1 MKAYQITVDGRT
13 YQVEIEDLNAS
24 PIVVRVDG
32 QAFSVTVSQEG
43 AVAAVAPASL
53 PKPAPIPATQAPP
66 AGPVSVPAAS
76 EQVMVAP
83 MPGTIVEIKVKPGD
97 TVAYGDEIG
106 VLEAMKMK
114 SLLRAPRAGT
124 IAEVRVVAG
133 QSVAYGDV
141 LVVFA

>member
-1 MKAYQITVDGRT
+1 MRYQITVDGRT

-24 PIVVRVDG
+24 PIIVRVDG
-32 QAFSVTVSQEG
+32 QTFAVTVGQEATKAAG
-43 AVAAVAPASL
+43 APVPAM
-53 PKPAPIPATQAPP
+53 PTP
-66 AGPVSVPAAS
+66 VPAAQVPQASPTAVPSAS
-76 EQVMVAP
+76 EEIMICP

-124 IAEVRVVAG
+124 IAEVRVVPG

>member
-1 MKAYQITVDGRT
+1 MKSYQITVDGRI
-13 YQVEIEDLNAS
+13 YQVEIEDLSAS
-24 PIVVRVDG
+24 PIIVRVNG
-32 QAFSVTVSQEG
+32 QTFAVTVGQEETKATG
-43 AVAAVAPASL
+43 APA
-53 PKPAPIPATQAPP
+53 PVTPTPAPTVQAPQ
-66 AGPVSVPAAS
+66 ASPVAVPTTS
-76 EQVMVAP
+76 EKAMICP

-124 IAEVRVVAG
+124 IAEVRVVPG